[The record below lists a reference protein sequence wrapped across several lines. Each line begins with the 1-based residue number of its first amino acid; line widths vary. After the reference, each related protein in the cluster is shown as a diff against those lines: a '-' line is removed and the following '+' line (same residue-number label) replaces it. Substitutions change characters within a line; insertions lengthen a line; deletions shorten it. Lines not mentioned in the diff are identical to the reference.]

1 MPHPEEQRSL
11 TYCNSSREK
20 GIPAPMALISGY
32 SSYSANRRLGY
43 PSVSEVIG
51 TNRNQSEP
59 IGVNR
64 NQSEPIGTNRN
75 QSESI
80 GANRINS
87 DKL

>member
-51 TNRNQSEP
+51 TNQSQSEP
-59 IGVNR
+59 
-64 NQSEPIGTNRN
+64 
-75 QSESI
+75 I

-87 DKL
+87 DKLG